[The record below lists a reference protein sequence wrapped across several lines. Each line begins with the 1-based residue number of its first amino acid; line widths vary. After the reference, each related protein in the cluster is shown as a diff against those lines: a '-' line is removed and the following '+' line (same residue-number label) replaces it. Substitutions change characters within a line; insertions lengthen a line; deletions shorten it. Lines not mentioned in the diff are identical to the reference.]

1 MLLVGNHGNSAP
13 GPALPMLLARPELAV
28 TMETLCVATSIQ
40 LAHVIIC
47 VCLCLCVMFL
57 LMQEAMKSKHN
68 WD

>member
-1 MLLVGNHGNSAP
+1 MLLVGNHGNNAP

-28 TMETLCVATSIQ
+28 AMETLCVATSIQ
-40 LAHVIIC
+40 LARVIIC
-47 VCLCLCVMFL
+47 VCLCAMFL